1 MWKWFKNLFVS
12 RRCDREEKELLKKI
26 MCQFAEL
33 DLRTTRLK
41 LANADFDKRHEAWHE
56 KHESYVRVDQEMRR
70 INHEEAMR
78 HYRGETGAF
87 YQEAAA
93 KIACALISG
102 VGTKSAQSATT
113 KKAIVKTA
121 FDYADLMFAEKQR
134 RVF

>member
-12 RRCDREEKELLKKI
+12 RRCREEKEFLKKI
-26 MCQFAEL
+26 VNQFAEL
-33 DLRTTRLK
+33 DLRTERIR
-41 LANADFDKRHEAWHE
+41 LANADFDK
-56 KHESYVRVDQEMRR
+56 MRR

-87 YQEAAA
+87 YQAAAA

-102 VGTKSAQSATT
+102 VGAKSAQAATT

-134 RVF
+134 REEKKVTRA